1 MPRPNLIKVKSRVH
15 PTIII
20 SLQHFLRMPFERLP
34 GSIHIGKLPG
44 YVLPRPN
51 SPNTKQVPSSKLDR
65 KNCEKTDTIRAQGVD
80 TCSQRAKIISHH
92 HRRFVLWP
100 RLSFSA
106 KKKRGN
112 NKDLL

>member
-1 MPRPNLIKVKSRVH
+1 MTSFRFANKARIAQYASPESYQSQVEGH

-65 KNCEKTDTIRAQGVD
+65 KNCE
-80 TCSQRAKIISHH
+80 
-92 HRRFVLWP
+92 
-100 RLSFSA
+100 
-106 KKKRGN
+106 
-112 NKDLL
+112 